1 MSETAGLSAPSPQR
15 PRQLQELGV
24 EISQRISRLQAKYLA
39 NKESAPR
46 ATLAH
51 LRAAATR
58 PPGSVPAVWE
68 LTIDGLPGLTAYTR
82 DETTRTERASHLALT
97 LYGTHQQSRTVPM
110 HVKEIGL
117 GHAVRRLG
125 PRGSSTETT
134 VRRRFDAVAT
144 ATTFEGITHHL
155 RALVGQLRAA
165 KIPLDYGQLAD
176 DLLWLQNP
184 TTSDRVRLRWAR
196 QYYAM
201 TEGTTE
207 SPAVLTDTKES

>member
-1 MSETAGLSAPSPQR
+1 MSETAGSSAPSPQR
-15 PRQLQELGV
+15 ARQLQELGV
-24 EISQRISRLQAKYLA
+24 EINRRVSQLQTKYLA

-58 PPGSVPAVWE
+58 SPGSVPAIWE
-68 LTIDGLPGLTAYTR
+68 LTIDGLPGSTAYTR
-82 DETTRTERASHLALT
+82 DETTRAERASHTALT
-97 LYGTHQQSRTVPM
+97 LYGAHQQSRTEPM

-144 ATTFEGITHHL
+144 ASTFEGTAHHL

-165 KIPLDYGQLAD
+165 RIPLDYGQLAD

-184 TTSDRVRLRWAR
+184 TTSDRIRLRWAR
-196 QYYAM
+196 QYYAASD
-201 TEGTTE
+201 TATDNT
-207 SPAVLTDTKES
+207 AVLTDMKES

>member
-1 MSETAGLSAPSPQR
+1 
-15 PRQLQELGV
+15 
-24 EISQRISRLQAKYLA
+24 
-39 NKESAPR
+39 
-46 ATLAH
+46 
-51 LRAAATR
+51 
-58 PPGSVPAVWE
+58 
-68 LTIDGLPGLTAYTR
+68 
-82 DETTRTERASHLALT
+82 
-97 LYGTHQQSRTVPM
+97 M

-144 ATTFEGITHHL
+144 ATTFEGAAHHL

-184 TTSDRVRLRWAR
+184 TTSHRVRLRWAR
-196 QYYAM
+196 QYYAASDAA
-201 TEGTTE
+201 TDST
-207 SPAVLTDTKES
+207 AVLTDTKES

>member
-1 MSETAGLSAPSPQR
+1 MSQTAESSAPPPQR
-15 PRQLQELGV
+15 PRELQELGV
-24 EISQRISRLQAKYLA
+24 EINRRITRLQTMYLA

-51 LRAAATR
+51 LRAAATK

-68 LTIDGLPGLTAYTR
+68 LTIDGLPGSTAYTR
-82 DETTRTERASHLALT
+82 DEATRAERASHTALT
-97 LYGTHQQSRTVPM
+97 LYGAHQQSRTEPM

-125 PRGSSTETT
+125 PRGSSTEAT
-134 VRRRFDAVAT
+134 VRRRFDAIAT
-144 ATTFEGITHHL
+144 ATTFEGTAHHL

-196 QYYAM
+196 QYYAASAAADN
-201 TEGTTE
+201 T
-207 SPAVLTDTKES
+207 AVLTDTKES